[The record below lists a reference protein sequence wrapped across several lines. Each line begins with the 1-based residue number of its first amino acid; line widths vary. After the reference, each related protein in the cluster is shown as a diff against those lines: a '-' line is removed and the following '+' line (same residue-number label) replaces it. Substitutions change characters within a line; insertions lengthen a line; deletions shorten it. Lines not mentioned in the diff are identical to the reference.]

1 MAKTKLLIPFGPK
14 KGAIQNMS
22 INAIIVY
29 EVRKKDGLF
38 TVIEKGNK
46 RSKNKTAI
54 FKMNKAPILINISKV
69 DSYWWLH

>member
-1 MAKTKLLIPFGPK
+1 MANTRLLIPSGPK
-14 KGAIQNMS
+14 KRAIQNMS
-22 INAIIVY
+22 MNAIIVY

>member
-46 RSKNKTAI
+46 RSKNNFALAQCI
-54 FKMNKAPILINISKV
+54 HNKIIKNPPLRNLYK
-69 DSYWWLH
+69 WCW

>member
-1 MAKTKLLIPFGPK
+1 M
-14 KGAIQNMS
+14 
-22 INAIIVY
+22 NAIIVY

-54 FKMNKAPILINISKV
+54 FKMNKAPMLINISKV